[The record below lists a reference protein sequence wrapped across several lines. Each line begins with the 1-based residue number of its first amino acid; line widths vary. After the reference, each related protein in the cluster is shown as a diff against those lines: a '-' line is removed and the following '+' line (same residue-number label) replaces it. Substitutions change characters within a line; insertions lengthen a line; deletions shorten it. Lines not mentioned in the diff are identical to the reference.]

1 MADIIQ
7 TNPNDNIGEATI
19 GERFIEELYIPRK
32 VTGDTLS
39 ASEFNSVPV
48 KVNEIIRYLRG
59 LDSHINQLISAA
71 VMALNNI
78 RLMTTQE
85 YLAQGTWDARI
96 LYVCIDDG
104 ELMSVNL
111 GLYTLA
117 KKEGAETNNKGFAY
131 SLPIIL

>member
-7 TNPNDNIGEATI
+7 TNPGETIGEATI

-104 ELMSVNL
+104 ELMSVKL